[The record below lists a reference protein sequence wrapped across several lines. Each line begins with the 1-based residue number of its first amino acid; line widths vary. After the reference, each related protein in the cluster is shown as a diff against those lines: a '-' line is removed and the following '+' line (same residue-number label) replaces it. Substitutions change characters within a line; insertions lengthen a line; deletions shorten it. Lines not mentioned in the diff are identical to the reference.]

1 MINQFQKTTQN
12 QKQIFK
18 QYQLTSLSMLSD
30 SYTDLAHYLKTQ
42 EEKNPYL
49 TVTSN
54 RTKQNLDWITEDESG
69 LTKTKLLHDFNLEVK
84 SNKLKYFGAIV
95 IDNLDGH
102 GFLSDYH
109 HLIEQFP
116 QQQKLINKAINIVQ
130 NIGPTGIAAR
140 SVSECLLLQLK
151 HKSNYPKNTD
161 TIIKYYLEDLAN
173 HNFRK
178 IYTNLSISKNDL
190 FKVICFI
197 KSLRP
202 GVEINTDINNK
213 IIIPELFIC
222 YDHKKIFTHLIE
234 DNQFNLEFKTPS
246 YSTNDTE
253 TLKFIKKQK
262 KQAQNLQKNYQ
273 RRQDTLLLIGQTI
286 AEQQEIFFATGGKK
300 FTPLNESQIALETHL
315 NVSTISRT
323 VRSKYFQCD
332 FGIFPLNILFSSK
345 INNFSQ
351 KNILNML
358 KKIILNENQKN
369 PLTDDEIKNKLLKNN
384 IAVSRRT
391 ISNYR
396 KKLGIGNYYQR
407 QKNYFLL

>member
-1 MINQFQKTTQN
+1 MINQFQKTTQS

-18 QYQLTSLSMLSD
+18 QYQLNSLSMLSD
-30 SYTDLAHYLKTQ
+30 SYTDLAHRLKVE

-54 RTKQNLDWITEDESG
+54 RTNQNLDWITEDESG
-69 LTKTKLLHDFNLEVK
+69 LTKSKLLHDFNLEAK

-102 GFLSDYH
+102 GILSDYH
-109 HLIEQFP
+109 HLIKQFP
-116 QQQKLINKAINIVQ
+116 QQQQLINKAINIVQ

-151 HKSNYPKNTD
+151 HKNNYPKNTD
-161 TIIKYYLEDLAN
+161 TIIKYYLADLAN
-173 HNFRK
+173 HNFKK
-178 IYTNLSISKNDL
+178 IYTNLSISKDDL
-190 FKVICFI
+190 FKAVCFI

-202 GVEINTDINNK
+202 GIEINTDINNK
-213 IIIPELFIC
+213 IIMPELFIC
-222 YDHKKIFTHLIE
+222 YSHKKILTHLIE
-234 DNQFNLEFKTPS
+234 ENQFNLDFKAPS

-253 TLKFIKKQK
+253 TLKFIKKQQTQVK
-262 KQAQNLQKNYQ
+262 NLQKNYQ

-286 AEQQEIFFATGGKK
+286 AEQQEIFFATKGKS
-300 FTPLNESQIALETHL
+300 FAPLNESQIALKTNL

-332 FGIFPLNILFSSK
+332 FGIFPLSILFSSK
-345 INNFSQ
+345 INNYSQ

-358 KKIILNENQKN
+358 KKIILNENNKH
-369 PLTDDEIKNKLLKNN
+369 PLTDDEIKNKLLKSN
-384 IAVSRRT
+384 ITVSRRT
-391 ISNYR
+391 ISKYR
-396 KKLGIGNYYQR
+396 KKLGIGNCYQR
-407 QKNYFLL
+407 QKNYFLI